1 VVPWT
6 VIVTALRLW
15 TRRRC
20 AVAFRE
26 IPMIEVKEVC
36 RLWLS
41 GCGYRAIEAM
51 VRANRK
57 TVTRVIEIA
66 VDVGLDRA
74 GGDGQL
80 NELFIAEVMM
90 RLQQRRPDRHGDS
103 WSVVAGVHD
112 RLADWVKGG
121 VPVVKMR
128 DLLARDQVVVP
139 ERTLHRYVAE
149 HFTPA
154 SSSTVPVADGVPGR
168 ELQVDF
174 GELGFMIDPESGKR
188 RKVWALVFT
197 AVYSRH
203 CYVHLTFRQTT
214 EVVIAGCEAAWA
226 FFDGV
231 FAVLVPDNMSSVV
244 KVADGC
250 DPVFNLT
257 FVEYAQ
263 SRGFLID
270 PARVRAPQDK
280 GRVERCVQ
288 FVQGSFWAGENFG
301 DLELAQQA
309 ATSWCR
315 TRAGMRVHGTTHQQP
330 LLVFDEHE
338 QPVLL
343 AAPVEIYD
351 TPVYTTVKV
360 ARDHHVQVAKALY
373 SVPGGRIGQH
383 VDARSDRSL
392 VKLYQRGVLIKTHPR
407 KAAGGRSTDP
417 DDLPTEVSVYA
428 MRDINRLIADAAVH
442 GQAVGELAANVLDHP
457 LPWTTMRR
465 VYKLIGF
472 CRTYGDA
479 RVELAC
485 RRLVEAESVDLNV
498 LKRMLERALETE
510 RADQPVE
517 PSNVIIATARFARDN
532 TRYAV
537 RRDNEVQP

>member
-1 VVPWT
+1 
-6 VIVTALRLW
+6 
-15 TRRRC
+15 
-20 AVAFRE
+20 VAFRE
-26 IPMIEVKEVC
+26 IPMIEAKEVL
-36 RLWLS
+36 RLWLA
-41 GCGYRAIEAM
+41 GCGYRTIEPL
-51 VRANRK
+51 VRSNRK
-57 TVTRVIEIA
+57 TVTRIIEIA
-66 VDVGLDRA
+66 TDAGLDR
-74 GGDGQL
+74 GGGEGQL
-80 NELFIAEVMM
+80 DELFIASVMS
-90 RLQQRRPDRHGDS
+90 RLVQHRPDRHGDA
-103 WSVVAGVHD
+103 WSVAAGVHD
-112 RLADWVKGG
+112 RLAAWVTAG
-121 VPVVKMR
+121 VPVVKMH
-128 DLLARDQVVVP
+128 DLLARDAIVVP

-149 HFTPA
+149 QFTPA
-154 SSSTVPVADGVPGR
+154 PRSTVPVADGVPGR
-168 ELQVDF
+168 ELQIDF
-174 GELGFMIDPESGKR
+174 GELGFMIDPATQKR

-203 CYVHLTFRQTT
+203 CFVWLTFRQTT
-214 EVVIAGCEAAWA
+214 EDVIVGCEAAWA
-226 FFDGV
+226 FFGGV

-280 GRVERCVQ
+280 GRVERTVQ
-288 FVQGSFWAGENFG
+288 FVQGSFWAGETFT

-330 LLVFDEHE
+330 LMVFDEHE
-338 QPVLL
+338 RRVLL
-343 AAPVEIYD
+343 PAPVEVYD
-351 TPVYTTVKV
+351 TPVYTVVKV

-383 VDARSDRSL
+383 VDARADRSL
-392 VKLYQRGVLIKTHPR
+392 VKLYQRGILIKIHPR
-407 KAAGGRSTDP
+407 KPAGSRSTDP

-472 CRTYGDA
+472 CRTYGDV

-510 RADQPVE
+510 RADQPAE

-537 RRDNEVQP
+537 RSNNEVQP

>member
-1 VVPWT
+1 
-6 VIVTALRLW
+6 
-15 TRRRC
+15 
-20 AVAFRE
+20 VAFRE
-26 IPMIEVKEVC
+26 IPMIEAKEVL

-41 GCGYRAIEAM
+41 GCGYRAIEPL
-51 VRANRK
+51 VRSNRK
-57 TVTRVIEIA
+57 TVTRIIEVA
-66 VDVGLDRA
+66 TDAGLNRA
-74 GGDGQL
+74 GGEGQL
-80 NELFIAEVMM
+80 DDLFMASVMLG
-90 RLQQRRPDRHGDS
+90 LQQHRPDRHGDS

-112 RLADWVKGG
+112 RLAGWVTGG
-121 VPVVKMR
+121 VPVVKMH
-128 DLLARDQVVVP
+128 DLLARESIVVP

-149 HFTPA
+149 YFTPA
-154 SSSTVPVADGVPGR
+154 PRTTVPVADGVAGR
-168 ELQVDF
+168 ELQIDF
-174 GELGFMIDPESGKR
+174 GELGFMVDPATLKR

-203 CYVHLTFRQTT
+203 CYVYLAFQQTT
-214 EVVIAGCEAAWA
+214 DVVIAGCEAAWA
-226 FFDGV
+226 FFGGV

-244 KVADGC
+244 KAADGC

-280 GRVERCVQ
+280 GRVERTVQ
-288 FVQGSFWAGENFG
+288 FVQGSFWAGETFA

-330 LLVFDEHE
+330 LMVFNEHE

-343 AAPVEIYD
+343 PAPVEVYD

-373 SVPGGRIGQH
+373 SVPGGRIGQQ
-383 VDARSDRSL
+383 VDARADRSL
-392 VKLYQRGVLIKTHPR
+392 VKLYQRGILIKTHPR
-407 KAAGGRSTDP
+407 KAAGQRSTDP
-417 DDLPTEVSVYA
+417 DDLPTEVTVYA
-428 MRDINRLIADAAVH
+428 MRDIQRLIADAAAH
-442 GQAVGELAANVLDHP
+442 GPAVGELAASVLDHP

-472 CRTYGDA
+472 CRTYGNQRVDA
-479 RVELAC
+479 AA
-485 RRLVEAESVDLNV
+485 RRLVDAESVDLNV

-510 RADQPVE
+510 RASEPAA
-517 PSNVIIATARFARDN
+517 PSNVILATARFARDN
-532 TRYAV
+532 TRYAA
-537 RRDNEVQP
+537 RRNSEVPS